1 MPLTH
6 LFAVQKGPLISSR
19 ESRNLLMAIVTG
31 NFDIPEVKKY
41 HINNKR
47 LSALHNEYTAT
58 QQKYKNSK
66 RIPQNLAFYD
76 MLKKRIPELQWQI
89 IEREKTNPIV
99 NFNLPLINNLQP
111 SLASLLLGN
120 AQYIGKN
127 KLYKQWPTLAPK
139 VDTQVLTALNTF
151 FTNTDAIYPTECE
164 GVKIIKWLTEAKRG
178 KPSTLFLHT
187 CPDYSVEPTGDN
199 SKPYKHN
206 FKSLG
211 NNIGQIALRILGT
224 FPELAN
230 LFNTLGITPRVIV
243 TIADYEAFS
252 VQTCRRVGE
261 SKTTF
266 LEKVRQSLLAFQ
278 DKSPLPRIEAHMMT
292 ELFPG
297 GETSWLATVSKYKEL
312 LKNSDFGAITIDS
325 SIFAKIA
332 CARKALYSKWF
343 DSGKSAEFYSEI
355 ALSQAAEYAAIGCQI
370 AKSFQNCLVLGA
382 DNNLFS
388 PFYSSVMAIPTIYL
402 KRRYS

>member
-1 MPLTH
+1 MPLPH

-19 ESRNLLMAIVTG
+19 ESRNLLMAISTG
-31 NFDIPEVKKY
+31 DFDTPEVKKY

-47 LSALHNEYTAT
+47 LLALHSEYTVT

-127 KLYKQWPTLAPK
+127 KLHKQWPTLVPK

-151 FTNTDAIYPTECE
+151 FANTDAIYPTEYE
-164 GVKIIKWLTEAKRG
+164 GVKIIKWLTAAKAG

-187 CPDYSVEPTGDN
+187 CPDYSVEPTGDD

-211 NNIGQIALRILGT
+211 NDIGQIALRILNT

-230 LFNTLGITPRVIV
+230 LFNTLGIAPRVVV
-243 TIADYEAFS
+243 TIADYEALS
-252 VQTCRRVGE
+252 AQTCRRVGE

-266 LEKVRQSLLAFQ
+266 LRKVRQSLSAFQ
-278 DKSPLPRIEAHMMT
+278 DKSTLPCIEAYMTT
-292 ELFPG
+292 ELFSG
-297 GETSWLATVSKYKEL
+297 GEKSWTETVSKYKVS
-312 LKNSDFGAITIDS
+312 LKNSDLGAIAIGN
-325 SIFAKIA
+325 SIFDKIA

-343 DSGKSAEFYSEI
+343 DSGKSTEFYSEI

-382 DNNLFS
+382 DSNLFG
-388 PFYSSVMAIPTIYL
+388 PFYSSVMAIPTVYL